1 MNMSIIIVYSLVFV
15 LSGFL
20 VSKYLDIKDKNTKKI
35 INIVIAVLVV
45 VSIILMTIFLIY
57 FFNLLSKAGS
67 V

>member
-20 VSKYLDIKDKNTKKI
+20 VSKYLDIKDKKTKKI
-35 INIVIAVLVV
+35 INIVIAGLVV

>member
-20 VSKYLDIKDKNTKKI
+20 VSKYLDIKDKKTKKI

>member
-20 VSKYLDIKDKNTKKI
+20 VSKYLDIKDKKTKKI

-45 VSIILMTIFLIY
+45 VSIRLMTIFLIY